1 MSMEVLV
8 RTAVEDFDALER
20 EIRRELLEHGPI
32 GIDRAMEAGG
42 YLDELERM
50 RERISELMTR
60 LREMLGR
67 FAETAPRAGE
77 DPESRFRLRGEIE
90 EMQSLLESLMVVWQR
105 LLNLVDIVEQR
116 VAATAAGG
124 QGVVAKVRS
133 WLSTIMTWLKGLS
146 GQLWRLLS
154 GLMKPKEW
162 SVSGTVAAAPFGLA
176 NATIEITFGP

>member
-1 MSMEVLV
+1 MGMEVLV
-8 RTAVEDFDALER
+8 RTAVEDFEALER
-20 EIRRELLEHGPI
+20 EIRRELLERGPVEI
-32 GIDRAMEAGG
+32 NRAMEAGG

-50 RERISELMTR
+50 RERISELMNR

-67 FAETAPRAGE
+67 FAETALRAGD
-77 DPESRFRLRGEIE
+77 DPDSRFRLRGEIE
-90 EMQSLLESLMVVWQR
+90 EMQSLLESLLVVWQR
-105 LLNLVDIVEQR
+105 LISLVDIVEQKM
-116 VAATAAGG
+116 AATRSGG
-124 QGVVAKVRS
+124 PGVVAKVRS
-133 WLSTIMTWLKGLS
+133 WLLTIMSWLKGLS